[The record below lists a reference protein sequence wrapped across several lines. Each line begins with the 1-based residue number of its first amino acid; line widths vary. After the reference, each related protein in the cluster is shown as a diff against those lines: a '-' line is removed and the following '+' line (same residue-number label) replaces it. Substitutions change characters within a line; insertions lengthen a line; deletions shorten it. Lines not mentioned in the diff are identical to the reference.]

1 MFLTATRPFVRAAF
15 VALVTVGLAAGCSG
29 FSSQEGF
36 FPSDTTARI
45 ATDIPVQF
53 LPAPES
59 GLDPLRCKEVLL
71 DPRNDTE
78 LTLVRS
84 RGGRR
89 GDYAVPGGRYG
100 VGSEELLRINCRDNT
115 VIGIVSREPIGEA
128 SRDR

>member
-1 MFLTATRPFVRAAF
+1 MFPSATRPFVRVAF
-15 VALVTVGLAAGCSG
+15 VALLAVGLAAGCSS

-36 FPSDTTARI
+36 FPPDTTARI

-59 GLDPLRCKEVLL
+59 TLDPLRCNEVLL

-78 LTLVRS
+78 ITLVRS

-89 GDYAVPGGRYG
+89 GDYSVPGGRYG
-100 VGSEELLRINCRDNT
+100 VGSEELLRINCRDDT
-115 VIGIVSREPIGEA
+115 VIGIVSRDPIGGG
-128 SRDR
+128 SDDN